1 MPLEGKKSSR
11 FSKSS
16 PSGPV
21 PEPRGAVDDEMS
33 VMARVAP
40 LTGRDTEVN
49 LLKDRWEQA
58 NEGMGQVV
66 LLIGEAG
73 LGKSRLV
80 HTLKEHVLGQMVEGE
95 VDSPVIEWRCS
106 PHFQNTGL
114 HPAIDF
120 YERALDFG
128 LEKSAQAQFD
138 RLLSRLEAYD
148 LARPETLPLWAS
160 LLGLPTSDRFPPLSL
175 SPTRL
180 MEETFRVMREW
191 LHTRAVRRPVLFVVE
206 DLHWVD
212 ASTLEFLGQFLTEG
226 LHDRI
231 LTVLTFRPE
240 FKTPWPAVAHQTSLA
255 LNRLTR
261 RQVGELL
268 GKSAA
273 ASLPLQ
279 LIDQIHERTG
289 GVPLF
294 VEELARLVRESR
306 RLDQAGGEKTRC
318 DLLDHGLP
326 GTLRDLV
333 VTRLDG
339 MTRNPEVA
347 QLAANAAIAG
357 RPDLMGN
364 RTSLTV
370 YPGMTGITE
379 NAFINV
385 KNRSYTITAP
395 VELRD
400 ANTNGVIIAQAGA
413 FGGWV
418 LYMKD
423 GKVHH
428 EYNFFGVERT
438 NIASPSALSA
448 GKHEIEYAFVPDAP
462 KPGSGGKCTLFV
474 DGRQVAEGYIPK
486 TQPFVFS
493 ADEGVDVGMDGET
506 AVSNDYKEGDNKFTG
521 KIVKVTVD
529 VEPSA
534 SAPLMK

>member
-1 MPLEGKKSSR
+1 MPLQGKESSR

-80 HTLKEHVLGQMVEGE
+80 HTLMEHVLGQMVEGE

-120 YERALDFG
+120 YERALDFA

-180 MEETFRVMREW
+180 REETFRVMREW

-273 ASLPLQ
+273 ASLPQQ

-326 GTLRDLV
+326 GTLRD
-333 VTRLDG
+333 
-339 MTRNPEVA
+339 
-347 QLAANAAIAG
+347 AG
-357 RPDLMGN
+357 AS
-364 RTSLTV
+364 SLT
-370 YPGMTGITE
+370 
-379 NAFINV
+379 
-385 KNRSYTITAP
+385 RC
-395 VELRD
+395 
-400 ANTNGVIIAQAGA
+400 
-413 FGGWV
+413 
-418 LYMKD
+418 
-423 GKVHH
+423 
-428 EYNFFGVERT
+428 
-438 NIASPSALSA
+438 SP
-448 GKHEIEYAFVPDAP
+448 
-462 KPGSGGKCTLFV
+462 
-474 DGRQVAEGYIPK
+474 
-486 TQPFVFS
+486 
-493 ADEGVDVGMDGET
+493 
-506 AVSNDYKEGDNKFTG
+506 
-521 KIVKVTVD
+521 
-529 VEPSA
+529 PSRR
-534 SAPLMK
+534 

>member
-1 MPLEGKKSSR
+1 MPVEGKESMSVSK
-11 FSKSS
+11 FSKPS
-16 PSGPV
+16 PSGVV
-21 PEPRGAVDDEMS
+21 PEPKGAFDDEIS

-49 LLKDRWEQA
+49 LLMDRWEQA

-106 PHFQNTGL
+106 PHFQYTGL

-120 YERALDFG
+120 YERTLDFG
-128 LEKSAQAQFD
+128 LEESAEAQFD
-138 RLLSRLEAYD
+138 RLLSRLDAYD
-148 LARPETLPLWAS
+148 LAKPETLPLWAS
-160 LLGLPTSDRFPPLSL
+160 LLGLPTPDGFPPLSL

-180 MEETFRVMREW
+180 REETFRVMREW

-212 ASTLEFLGQFLTEG
+212 ASTLEFLGQFLAEG

-273 ASLPLQ
+273 GSLPQQ
-279 LIDQIHERTG
+279 LIDQIHQRTG

-294 VEELARLVRESR
+294 VEELARMVQESR
-306 RLDQAGGEKTRC
+306 CLDQAGGENARFG
-318 DLLDHGLP
+318 LLDRQLP
-326 GTLRDLV
+326 STLRDLV
-333 VTRLDG
+333 VARLDG

-347 QLAANAAIAG
+347 QLAATLGREFAYEVLAAVTTVSEATLKAELATLVRSEILYQKGYPPRSTYMFKHALLEGALHDALATEKRQQFHREIA
-357 RPDLMGN
+357 
-364 RTSLTV
+364 
-370 YPGMTGITE
+370 E
-379 NAFINV
+379 
-385 KNRSYTITAP
+385 
-395 VELRD
+395 
-400 ANTNGVIIAQAGA
+400 
-413 FGGWV
+413 
-418 LYMKD
+418 
-423 GKVHH
+423 
-428 EYNFFGVERT
+428 
-438 NIASPSALSA
+438 
-448 GKHEIEYAFVPDAP
+448 
-462 KPGSGGKCTLFV
+462 TLES
-474 DGRQVAEGYIPK
+474 R
-486 TQPFVFS
+486 FS
-493 ADEGVDVGMDGET
+493 ET
-506 AVSNDYKEGDNKFTG
+506 AQTLPELLAHHFTEAG
-521 KIVKVTVD
+521 M
-529 VEPSA
+529 VEKGA
-534 SAPLMK
+534 SYWLKA

>member
-1 MPLEGKKSSR
+1 
-11 FSKSS
+11 
-16 PSGPV
+16 
-21 PEPRGAVDDEMS
+21 
-33 VMARVAP
+33 MA
-40 LTGRDTEVN
+40 D
-49 LLKDRWEQA
+49 
-58 NEGMGQVV
+58 
-66 LLIGEAG
+66 
-73 LGKSRLV
+73 
-80 HTLKEHVLGQMVEGE
+80 
-95 VDSPVIEWRCS
+95 
-106 PHFQNTGL
+106 
-114 HPAIDF
+114 
-120 YERALDFG
+120 
-128 LEKSAQAQFD
+128 
-138 RLLSRLEAYD
+138 
-148 LARPETLPLWAS
+148 
-160 LLGLPTSDRFPPLSL
+160 
-175 SPTRL
+175 
-180 MEETFRVMREW
+180 
-191 LHTRAVRRPVLFVVE
+191 TRAVRRPVLFVVE

-318 DLLDHGLP
+318 DLLDHGLS
-326 GTLRDLV
+326 GTLRNLV

-438 NIASPSALSA
+438 NIASPSALRRQTRDRVRVCPRCSQA
-448 GKHEIEYAFVPDAP
+448 G
-462 KPGSGGKCTLFV
+462 L
-474 DGRQVAEGYIPK
+474 GR
-486 TQPFVFS
+486 
-493 ADEGVDVGMDGET
+493 
-506 AVSNDYKEGDNKFTG
+506 
-521 KIVKVTVD
+521 
-529 VEPSA
+529 
-534 SAPLMK
+534 